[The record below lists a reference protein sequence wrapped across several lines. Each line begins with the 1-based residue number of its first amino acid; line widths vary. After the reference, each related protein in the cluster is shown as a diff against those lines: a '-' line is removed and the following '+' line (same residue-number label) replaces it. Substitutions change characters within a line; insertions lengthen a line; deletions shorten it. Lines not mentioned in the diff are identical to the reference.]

1 MYTKIVNPKTGR
13 RVNINSAT
21 GKQIIKNYIDFLQL
35 GGVILRDKATSI
47 IASYPNTR
55 QLLPKEAKI
64 VCAAIIEDK
73 HNFCPKGLENNHR
86 NRKIDFKNNTCRLND
101 SVRKAKENKTVV
113 GKENAIREFEKLR
126 DNYHTC
132 YTARNRELTIRGG
145 ICVKGWTPD
154 TKERHIPPKNSM
166 NNFMRQC
173 QTDIDTIEKG
183 IPLIYLSEIYEDL
196 NMLKENYDKLT
207 PKTKTDLYNKLFPK
221 RKDKKIIIYHDPYNT
236 ETIIANALDKDE
248 SIELLRNILI
258 NYTDVDNKKKEFEEA
273 LEDVEK
279 TAHGIISDLENKKKI
294 MKVITV
300 SEKDEAMD
308 ITSFIEKYK
317 FFEKVLEKSNDKML
331 MSGKL
336 MEKIEVCKNIA
347 KTKEAHYDLF
357 LENRRKLFGTNLED
371 SVEFFNVLQRRLLA

>member
-35 GGVILRDKATSI
+35 GGVILRDQATSI
-47 IASYPNTR
+47 IAAYPNTR
-55 QLLPKEAKI
+55 QLHPEEAKR

-86 NRKIDFKNNTCRLND
+86 NKKIDFKNNTCRLNHR
-101 SVRKAKENKTVV
+101 VRKAKENKTVV
-113 GKENAIREFEKLR
+113 GKENAISEFEKLR

-132 YTARNRELTIRGG
+132 YTARNRELTIRRG
-145 ICVKGWTPD
+145 ICVKGWPPETIN
-154 TKERHIPPKNSM
+154 RHIPPKNSM
-166 NNFMRQC
+166 INFMRQC

-183 IPLIYLSEIYEDL
+183 IPIIYLSEIYEDL

-207 PKTKTDLYNKLFPK
+207 TKTKTDLYNKLFPK
-221 RKDKKIIIYHDPYNT
+221 RKDKKIINPDPYNT

-258 NYTDVDNKKKEFEEA
+258 NYTDVDNKNKKFEEA

-279 TAHGIISDLENKKKI
+279 TAHDIISDLENKNKI

-300 SEKDEAMD
+300 PEKKEAKG

-371 SVEFFNVLQRRLLA
+371 SDDFFNVLQRRLLA